1 MLNTYLPVLFQ
12 MYKEFY
18 DSGVYNEDNLKYFVS
33 IGTLSEED
41 YQKIVTKD
49 NGENKEIVG
58 DKDAEST
65 KQNRWKFTIG
75 LLVLAIG
82 LCLLATP
89 DYFFW
94 PPQYKNLMNDDGI
107 DVFIII
113 SGLLLILYSLSNLH
127 SNKIASVLLAIS
139 AAIVASITFIEI
151 IHWYFAG
158 MFRNNLTIVL
168 AIFAVVVIFLV
179 SYDRSID
186 S

>member
-1 MLNTYLPVLFQ
+1 MGKTKNLQAIRMLKVLH
-12 MYKEFY
+12 
-18 DSGVYNEDNLKYFVS
+18 NL
-33 IGTLSEED
+33 
-41 YQKIVTKD
+41 
-49 NGENKEIVG
+49 
-58 DKDAEST
+58 

-151 IHWYFAG
+151 IHWQFAG

-186 S
+186 SQGGDSLARFNQFNASAITFPYRPFCLVFK

>member
-1 MLNTYLPVLFQ
+1 MLKVLH
-12 MYKEFY
+12 
-18 DSGVYNEDNLKYFVS
+18 NL
-33 IGTLSEED
+33 
-41 YQKIVTKD
+41 
-49 NGENKEIVG
+49 
-58 DKDAEST
+58 

-151 IHWYFAG
+151 IHWYFTG

-168 AIFAVVVIFLV
+168 SIFAVVVIFLV